1 MTLTIPIDAPS
12 QWRTLVVSLVRAV
25 RGPGEVPC
33 TPSSFRSGGLFE
45 NRTPTADTARVGAT
59 SARLVLA
66 DSGRGRRSDAVRGV
80 EENLLQ
86 RARQV
91 PAPHHG
97 RRRSQRGSGFLVLP
111 GRLYGDGF
119 VEPTSYVRRYPGEL
133 PAPSELLPQVAT
145 PATIINGGTIGS
157 CHGRTPN
164 VSMSA
169 RPRPRWT
176 GDWTSIHH
184 WLDKSREL
192 RR

>member
-1 MTLTIPIDAPS
+1 MP
-12 QWRTLVVSLVRAV
+12 VSR
-25 RGPGEVPC
+25 
-33 TPSSFRSGGLFE
+33 
-45 NRTPTADTARVGAT
+45 
-59 SARLVLA
+59 SARPRKNPGQYPGQA
-66 DSGRGRRSDAVRGV
+66 GDRRC
-80 EENLLQ
+80 
-86 RARQV
+86 
-91 PAPHHG
+91 
-97 RRRSQRGSGFLVLP
+97 GSGFLVLP